1 METDECVGIFP
12 VTGNTVSSI
21 NIVRRVPWWCTEP
34 PVPWTHR
41 KFRVW
46 IFGDELHPT
55 ELFNLWFHLSMSVIR
70 DHVYCILR
78 SSLGASNVGVEEV
91 MSVIYAGEYSFA
103 LSVILPDYLLI
114 SAVAHRAQRS
124 LLVCSMDGERP
135 YAW

>member
-55 ELFNLWFHLSMSVIR
+55 ELFNLWFHNECNIR
-70 DHVYCILR
+70 WRIFFRIKRNSPRL
-78 SSLGASNVGVEEV
+78 
-91 MSVIYAGEYSFA
+91 FT
-103 LSVILPDYLLI
+103 
-114 SAVAHRAQRS
+114 
-124 LLVCSMDGERP
+124 
-135 YAW
+135 